1 MAAWLVLALI
11 DLVANRGSALLS
23 PQVVTGLVFAST
35 LPWAVTVP
43 LPRLTGGLV
52 WLIFDRATG
61 GTVAAMVPTGVV
73 AVATVAAM
81 TAAIAWIQR
90 ADFPLEAAQ

>member
-1 MAAWLVLALI
+1 V
-11 DLVANRGSALLS
+11 
-23 PQVVTGLVFAST
+23 AST

-52 WLIFDRATG
+52 WIVFDRVTAG
-61 GTVAAMVPTGVV
+61 AAAAMVPTAVV
-73 AVATVAAM
+73 AAAALGAM
-81 TAAIAWIQR
+81 TAAIVWIQR